1 LAASGLDKASARD
14 VKEIIARSARWI
26 TLLRIGYACGFGDR
40 NSQGFGMVEVD
51 RGVLGEELVMH
62 LKARSAVLRLMGPN
76 EKELAVGAI
85 RLE

>member
-1 LAASGLDKASARD
+1 MRAVLGI
-14 VKEIIARSARWI
+14 EITRE
-26 TLLRIGYACGFGDR
+26 
-40 NSQGFGMVEVD
+40 FGMVEVD

-76 EKELAVGAI
+76 EKEFAVGAI

>member
-1 LAASGLDKASARD
+1 VDNAVG
-14 VKEIIARSARWI
+14 
-26 TLLRIGYACGFGDR
+26 IGYACGFRDS

-51 RGVLGEELVMH
+51 RGVLGEDMVMH

-85 RLE
+85 RPK

>member
-1 LAASGLDKASARD
+1 MSVVLVLY
-14 VKEIIARSARWI
+14 IA
-26 TLLRIGYACGFGDR
+26 LHMEEDR
-40 NSQGFGMVEVD
+40 
-51 RGVLGEELVMH
+51 LVH